1 MESVGSLLRRE
12 REAQEKT
19 LEDVAKATKISES
32 ILQAIEDDR
41 FSVLPAPVY
50 VKGHLRTYARFLELD
65 EDEIVE
71 KYMRFTQQQEPDE
84 LDEWDAVE
92 IELQEQHREASRRWL
107 WIAVCAV
114 VLVVIVVLV
123 VRWVTRPP
131 SEDESAAV
139 TEEAP
144 LATPPVS
151 EAAWVDTMI
160 EVHGLELMAVAKERV
175 YVTVSVDGERVSEL
189 TLDEGERRRWEGV
202 EEFSLFVGTGEAL
215 DLYLNGEYIGVAGT
229 GRGPVDNL
237 VVTEDGMSR

>member
-1 MESVGSLLRRE
+1 MESVGELLRKE
-12 REAQEKT
+12 RESQGKT
-19 LEDVAKATKISES
+19 IEDVAKATKMSVLV
-32 ILQAIEDDR
+32 LQAIEDDR

-92 IELQEQHREASRRWL
+92 IELQEQSREAGRRWI
-107 WIAVCAV
+107 WMAVAAV
-114 VLVVIVVLV
+114 VVIVAVVLV
-123 VRWVTRPP
+123 VRWTNRPP
-131 SEDESAAV
+131 APEIAANTTQEVPLV
-139 TEEAP
+139 TE
-144 LATPPVS
+144 PVS

-160 EVHGLELMAVAKERV
+160 EVHGLELMVVARERV
-175 YVTVSVDGERVSEL
+175 YVAVSVDGERVSEL

-202 EEFSLFVGTGEAL
+202 EEFILFVGTGEAL
-215 DLYLNGEYIGVAGT
+215 ELYLNGEYLGVAGS
-229 GRGPVDNL
+229 GRGPVEDL